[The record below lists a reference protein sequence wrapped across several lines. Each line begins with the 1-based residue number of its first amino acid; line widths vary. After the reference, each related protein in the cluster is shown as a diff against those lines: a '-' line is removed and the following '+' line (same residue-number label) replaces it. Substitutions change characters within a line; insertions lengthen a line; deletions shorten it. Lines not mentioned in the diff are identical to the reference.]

1 MSNSDANEGP
11 VGEFYQIVIDV
22 DDIDRSAHFWSEVLG
37 LKVSHRWEQFLGFER
52 QKGGLKVVLQ
62 IVPEK
67 KTSKNRM
74 HLDVAVEDV
83 DAASA
88 RVEALGG
95 MKLQWPTP
103 MEMSS
108 VLFARQILLRFGNR
122 SSRHWSQYR
131 YIDTS
136 AKLMIYALNFPQI

>member
-1 MSNSDANEGP
+1 MP
-11 VGEFYQIVIDV
+11 TKVYQIVIDV

-95 MKLQWPTP
+95 MKLQ
-103 MEMSS
+103 
-108 VLFARQILLRFGNR
+108 VLSCSQGRYYCVLATEAVDIGANTDTLIPRQN
-122 SSRHWSQYR
+122 
-131 YIDTS
+131 
-136 AKLMIYALNFPQI
+136 

>member
-1 MSNSDANEGP
+1 MPTKG
-11 VGEFYQIVIDV
+11 
-22 DDIDRSAHFWSEVLG
+22 SEVLG

-95 MKLQWPTP
+95 MKLQ
-103 MEMSS
+103 
-108 VLFARQILLRFGNR
+108 
-122 SSRHWSQYR
+122 QYR